1 MKKLYF
7 VIALA
12 CLSLFSCKKDED
24 DQPAPAQS
32 PPKAEVADTVK
43 AVDDYYMG
51 IRTQTNFAD
60 AHFQAARQTEDNGS
74 ESYFVNG
81 RFLNGPG
88 ENEYRLYI
96 GEDLTVNDQSLN
108 SDDGYYIFDTPN
120 GLESPSNVDFSQ
132 VKWEF
137 SNNTDG
143 FSPFVHTSV
152 PPVYPSASTDTALF
166 LSQDFELALDN
177 RPPEVNYITIIFDG
191 GPYYEFFS
199 YYEDEIKETIVFT
212 PEELEELK
220 KSILMK
226 TVKITIRYSKTEEK
240 KVNGK
245 RLFFETTSADFVKL
259 PVYD

>member
-1 MKKLYF
+1 M
-7 VIALA
+7 ALA
-12 CLSLFSCKKDED
+12 GLFLFSCNKDED
-24 DQPAPAQS
+24 EPTPVQNTPIKQ
-32 PPKAEVADTVK
+32 EVPDTVK
-43 AVDDYYMG
+43 AVDNYFMG
-51 IRTQTNFAD
+51 IQTETNFAD

-96 GEDLTVNDQSLN
+96 GEDLTVNDQSLY

-199 YYEDEIKETIVFT
+199 YYKDEIKENLVFT
-212 PEELEELK
+212 PDQLAELK

-226 TVKITIRYSKTEEK
+226 SVRITVRYSKTEEK

-245 RLFFETTSADFVKL
+245 RLFFETTSADIITL